1 MHDDV
6 RGKIAAEIRAEMARK
21 RMTQRDLA
29 DKLGIAQPAVQ
40 LRLSGQR
47 PFRAEE
53 LVVIAGA
60 LGVEPG
66 QFLPAPAASAA

>member
-53 LVVIAGA
+53 LVVIAAA